1 MIENASKIENNE
13 DIPTVGLHDS
23 IFIEFR
29 YPDGEYGAKKI
40 KKQLSPRLI
49 KSHLPLR
56 YFKAQLE
63 QNPNVKVV
71 QVIRNPKDLLVSY
84 YHHYRMSKGVGCF
97 NGSWDDFFEMVKSND
112 IVYGDLFEHTAHWY
126 EFNRNRP
133 NSLVLV
139 YEDMKKNLK
148 ENILLITKFLNK
160 ELSDKTIDE
169 IVKLTTFKN
178 MQQNEKFNLSTLP
191 NFKPEKSPFMRK
203 GEVGDWFQYFSDEQ
217 NAFVEDKCQIFDPLG
232 LKFKYY

>member
-1 MIENASKIENNE
+1 
-13 DIPTVGLHDS
+13 
-23 IFIEFR
+23 
-29 YPDGEYGAKKI
+29 
-40 KKQLSPRLI
+40 
-49 KSHLPLR
+49 
-56 YFKAQLE
+56 
-63 QNPNVKVV
+63 
-71 QVIRNPKDLLVSY
+71 
-84 YHHYRMSKGVGCF
+84 
-97 NGSWDDFFEMVKSND
+97 MVKSND

-139 YEDMKKNLK
+139 YEDMKKNLR
-148 ENILLITKFLNK
+148 ENVLHIAKFLNK

-169 IVKLTTFKN
+169 IVRLTTFNN

-203 GEVGDWFQYFSDEQ
+203 GEIGDWLQYFSDEQ
-217 NAFVEDKCQIFDPLG
+217 NAFVEDKGQMFDPLG